1 MRGPLH
7 ATPTLAHSGNA
18 NGRYAS
24 LPIQPRRCPR
34 DGFSLREGIF
44 PSAPSRARATIITL
58 STQVSQQLD
67 STTNALLVVCL
78 LLKKTPWTPK
88 CLCKFQ
94 QNFATEK
101 TPLKF
106 LPANLN
112 TTDSDIILSIEF
124 NTTDSDIILSID
136 SMAVLWV
143 KRRLRKVLHS
153 AEKTYFVI
161 KIARYFRNY
170 KLPSIPRRFVQLASR
185 SLVLTGGIAFCPDAR
200 IARLF

>member
-1 MRGPLH
+1 VLVVVCLQNVMRGPLH

-112 TTDSDIILSIEF
+112 TTDSDIILSI
-124 NTTDSDIILSID
+124 D